1 LNGPTAPTDTAL
13 VPFINQIAGVPSSF
27 CHRMSDLLS
36 PLRSAEPHPALPK

>member
-1 LNGPTAPTDTAL
+1 